1 MDEGKDKQII
11 AQCYHCGNKGLM
23 NIVSIHREKFGG
35 TFVDEKGNIDNDLE
49 EIFFWYTLSCP
60 VCKFVTLMQKYTNEA
75 YYNHNT
81 DTEYYDTDIIYPENK
96 LNLKN
101 VPKNIAS
108 SFEAALKIKNINSD
122 LTLLSLRKTLELI
135 CNDNNAKGKDLNSKI
150 KSLIEDKVF
159 PVEFEDAYWIIRHL
173 GNKAA
178 HADDTG
184 VYTYDVKEIINL
196 LYTIINYLYVTP
208 SKIKYLKE
216 KLKKE
221 DK

>member
-1 MDEGKDKQII
+1 MEGNKDKQII

-23 NIVSIHREKFGG
+23 NVVSIHKEKFGG
-35 TFVDEKGNIDNDLE
+35 TFEDENGNLDSDFE

-60 VCKFVTLMQKYTNEA
+60 VCKVVTLMQKYTNEG
-75 YYNHNT
+75 YYNSS
-81 DTEYYDTDIIYPENK
+81 TETVLYDKEIIYPENK

-135 CNDNNAKGKDLNSKI
+135 CNDKIAKGKDLNSKI
-150 KSLIEDKVF
+150 KSLIDDKVF

-184 VYTYDVKEIINL
+184 VHTYDVKEIINL
-196 LYTIINYLYVTP
+196 LYTIIDYLYVTP

-216 KLKKE
+216 KLQKE